1 MRVQKT
7 YALIVC
13 YYVVHLQFTFS
24 CRSLLK
30 KKGLSWKKKR
40 KRKVCLFDT
49 QSRERE
55 KEEKTLNFNNR
66 DIVVYLL
73 WRLSVTINFVLSS

>member
-1 MRVQKT
+1 VSQSSEKERFVLEKE
-7 YALIVC
+7 
-13 YYVVHLQFTFS
+13 
-24 CRSLLK
+24 
-30 KKGLSWKKKR
+30 KKR